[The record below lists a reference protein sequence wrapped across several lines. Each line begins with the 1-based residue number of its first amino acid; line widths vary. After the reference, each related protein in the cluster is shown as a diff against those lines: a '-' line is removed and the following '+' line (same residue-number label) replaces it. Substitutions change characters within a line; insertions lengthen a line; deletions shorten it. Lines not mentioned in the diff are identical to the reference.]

1 MDVLDKFFIQYAYK
15 FPKGYPDMNDP
26 KDKEMLFELAY
37 KLIENKSI
45 LTEQQSDYD
54 EIIKK
59 ALGVE
64 EIPTCNTPLEL
75 GKDFNL
81 SGEDQ
86 RVFSDLFDE
95 KPASA
100 SGKKSAGSGNGEISS
115 YWAFQYNIKQGYEV
129 TDGRGG
135 DDPDLII
142 NDIGV
147 EIKDYPGK
155 KIKLGKFSS
164 DYSSVGLLGDLFAFK
179 SLLTALE
186 GNEINSSISNP
197 GKFKPSDVIE
207 AADLMVNFKSQDE
220 LRQVSQQFKF
230 DIILQIFKRIDKI
243 YKDLGLGNNASKEEI
258 AASALM
264 QMAKTKLK
272 KKPMLQKS
280 IGYMLNVK
288 PTGQGVFYEITDEKI
303 ASLSPSDILQHV
315 GVSSSEI
322 VMNFDALFK
331 D

>member
-1 MDVLDKFFIQYAYK
+1 MDSLDKFLHGIAYK

-26 KDKEMLFELAY
+26 KDKDMLFKMIHEGT
-37 KLIENKSI
+37 EEKS
-45 LTEQQSDYD
+45 LLNEQQEEYD
-54 EIIKK
+54 SIIKK
-59 ALGVE
+59 ALNVDT
-64 EIPTCNTPLEL
+64 IPTCKTPLEL

-86 RVFSDLFDE
+86 KIFSELFDE

-115 YWAFQYNIKQGYEV
+115 YWAFQYNIKNKFDV
-129 TDGRGG
+129 KDGRGG

-142 NDIGV
+142 NEIGV
-147 EIKDYPGK
+147 EVKDYPGK

-179 SLLTALE
+179 SLFSALE
-186 GNEINSSISNP
+186 GKGIDSSTSNP
-197 GKFKPSDVIE
+197 GKFKPSDLIE
-207 AADLMVNFKSQDE
+207 AAELMVKFKNQEE
-220 LRQVSQQFKF
+220 LKKVSQEFNF
-230 DIILQIFKRIDKI
+230 DIILQIFKKI
-243 YKDLGLGNNASKEEI
+243 NKVYSNLNLKENATKEDI
-258 AASALM
+258 AASALI

-272 KKPMLQKS
+272 KKPMLNKN

-288 PTGQGVFYEITDEKI
+288 PTGQGVFYEVTDEKI
-303 ASLSPSDILQHV
+303 NNLSPSEVLNHV

-322 VMNFDALFK
+322 IMNFDALFK
-331 D
+331 

>member
-1 MDVLDKFFIQYAYK
+1 MDVLDKFLKLYSYK
-15 FPKGYPDMNDP
+15 FDKGYPDMDNP

-37 KLIENKSI
+37 KLSEKKTTLN
-45 LTEQQSDYD
+45 EQQSDYD

-64 EIPTCNTPLEL
+64 EIPTCKTSLEL

-86 RVFSDLFDE
+86 KVFSDLFDE

-115 YWAFQYNIKQGYEV
+115 YWAFQYNVKQGYEV

-142 NDIGV
+142 NGIGV

-186 GNEINSSISNP
+186 GNKINSSNI
-197 GKFKPSDVIE
+197 KP
-207 AADLMVNFKSQDE
+207 
-220 LRQVSQQFKF
+220 R
-230 DIILQIFKRIDKI
+230 
-243 YKDLGLGNNASKEEI
+243 
-258 AASALM
+258 
-264 QMAKTKLK
+264 
-272 KKPMLQKS
+272 
-280 IGYMLNVK
+280 
-288 PTGQGVFYEITDEKI
+288 
-303 ASLSPSDILQHV
+303 
-315 GVSSSEI
+315 
-322 VMNFDALFK
+322 
-331 D
+331 